1 MHNES
6 IFWPSCNMQL
16 PRALTSVRMRH
27 NIFSRRLALST
38 SNFDKNFE
46 ESSSDSYE
54 NMKKIW
60 VVCKHTCVWCLLIA
74 INLNCVNIIKF
85 IIYLSRRCF
94 FLGKILKNTGKKKY
108 YQLLWRTCNFIFS
121 LKNYYQTGRLSN
133 ITIIYLKPYRLLN
146 KLTKYSVVF
155 RIMLS

>member
-94 FLGKILKNTGKKKY
+94 FFGKNTQKY
-108 YQLLWRTCNFIFS
+108 RQKNIISYYGAHAISFLDYKIIIRQVDFQISRLFTCNLIA
-121 LKNYYQTGRLSN
+121 Y
-133 ITIIYLKPYRLLN
+133 
-146 KLTKYSVVF
+146 
-155 RIMLS
+155 